1 METHVETFNFLANLP
16 NRTLVKQITFPSS
29 HSNGFTKV
37 GFMAWKF
44 DGLNAT
50 SQEVFGLS
58 KESAIA
64 NLETLLNAKKLG
76 IAPNWQ

>member
-1 METHVETFNFLANLP
+1 MKLAETFNFMANLP
-16 NRTLVKQITFPSS
+16 NRTLVKEITFPSA
-29 HSNGFTKV
+29 HSSGFTKV

-44 DGLNAT
+44 DGINAT

-58 KESAIA
+58 KESAIT
-64 NLETLLNAKKLG
+64 NLETFLSAQKLG